1 MILGILPCCLHPL
14 ILRSPSQHVFNS
26 RSHLF
31 LRAVRPTFQFQ
42 YFFDIMPSQSKSV
55 PSSYNQE
62 FFNASIRNFTGLL
75 VARGPHG
82 DHTVWA
88 SSIRQ
93 ADPSTLVVVGGF
105 RVLFNESSSGDKS
118 ATVDHILSLADCP
131 ALCDQYAL
139 VGLMAKQDFGPIL
152 LCECIGVRN
161 DGRLIFR
168 PVEWVLPH
176 WSSLDP

>member
-1 MILGILPCCLHPL
+1 MTFRILPRSLHPL

-26 RSHLF
+26 CSHLF

-42 YFFDIMPSQSKSV
+42 YFFDIMPSQTEFDK
-55 PSSYNQE
+55 E
-62 FFNASIRNFTGLL
+62 FFNASIKNFTGLL
-75 VARGPHG
+75 VPRGPHG

-131 ALCDQYAL
+131 ALCDQCEL
-139 VGLMAKQDFGPIL
+139 VGLEWASRTSAPSCFASALASETMDASSSVLWSGP
-152 LCECIGVRN
+152 
-161 DGRLIFR
+161 
-168 PVEWVLPH
+168 LPH
-176 WSSLDP
+176 WSSLAP